1 MLEISVSSHINLS
14 QKKLKQKLKK
24 DEEVNR
30 IARTKDETRINE
42 DIKATQVRVI
52 SEEGDQLG
60 VISIENALYKAEQAG
75 LDLVEISPNTTPP
88 VCKILDY
95 GKFRYEKQK
104 QVKINK
110 KKQHTVQ
117 VKEIRLRPN
126 TGDHDLTTKLMKAQ
140 KFILNGDKLKVTIM
154 FRGREMARRQ
164 AGIDL
169 LERVREILDEVAKID
184 KSANME
190 GRRMSMILSPK

>member
-1 MLEISVSSHINLS
+1 M
-14 QKKLKQKLKK
+14 
-24 DEEVNR
+24 
-30 IARTKDETRINE
+30 
-42 DIKATQVRVI
+42 RVI
-52 SEEGDQLG
+52 GKDGDQLG
-60 VISIENALYKAEQAG
+60 VISIENALYEAEQVG

-140 KFILNGDKLKVTIM
+140 KFLLNGDKLKVTVM

-164 AGIDL
+164 AGVDL
-169 LERVREILDEVAKID
+169 LDRVREILDEVAKID

>member
-1 MLEISVSSHINLS
+1 MS
-14 QKKLKQKLKK
+14 LKQRQRKEK
-24 DEEVNR
+24 EVKR
-30 IARTKDETRINE
+30 IAATKDDTRINE
-42 DIKATQVRVI
+42 DIKAKQVRVI
-52 SEEGDQLG
+52 SKDGDQLG

-140 KFILNGDKLKVTIM
+140 KFLLNGDKLKVTVM

-169 LERVREILDEVAKID
+169 LDRVKEILEEVAKID
-184 KSANME
+184 KPANME

>member
-1 MLEISVSSHINLS
+1 M
-14 QKKLKQKLKK
+14 
-24 DEEVNR
+24 
-30 IARTKDETRINE
+30 
-42 DIKATQVRVI
+42 RVI
-52 SEEGDQLG
+52 GKDGDQLG
-60 VISIENALYKAEQAG
+60 VISIENALYKAEEVG
-75 LDLVEISPNTTPP
+75 LDLVEISPTTTPP

-140 KFILNGDKLKVTIM
+140 KFLLNGDKLKVTVM

-164 AGIDL
+164 AGVDL
-169 LERVREILDEVAKID
+169 LNRVRDILDEVAKID

>member
-1 MLEISVSSHINLS
+1 M
-14 QKKLKQKLKK
+14 
-24 DEEVNR
+24 
-30 IARTKDETRINE
+30 
-42 DIKATQVRVI
+42 RVI
-52 SEEGDQLG
+52 GKDGDQLG
-60 VISIENALYKAEQAG
+60 VISIENALLKAEQVG

-104 QVKINK
+104 QIKINK
-110 KKQHTVQ
+110 KKQHIVQ

-140 KFILNGDKLKVTIM
+140 KFLLNGDKLKVTIM
-154 FRGREMARRQ
+154 FRGREMSRKE
-164 AGIDL
+164 AGVDL
-169 LERVREILDEVAKID
+169 LNRVREILDEVAKID

>member
-1 MLEISVSSHINLS
+1 M
-14 QKKLKQKLKK
+14 
-24 DEEVNR
+24 
-30 IARTKDETRINE
+30 
-42 DIKATQVRVI
+42 RVI
-52 SEEGDQLG
+52 GKDGDQLG
-60 VISIENALYKAEQAG
+60 VISIENALYKAEQVG

-140 KFILNGDKLKVTIM
+140 KFLLNGDKLKVTVM
-154 FRGREMARRQ
+154 FRGREMAKRQ
-164 AGIDL
+164 AGVDL
-169 LERVREILDEVAKID
+169 LDRVKEILDEVAKID

>member
-1 MLEISVSSHINLS
+1 M
-14 QKKLKQKLKK
+14 
-24 DEEVNR
+24 
-30 IARTKDETRINE
+30 ARTKDTTRINE
-42 DIKATQVRVI
+42 DIKAQQVRVI
-52 SEEGDQLG
+52 SQNGDQLG
-60 VISIENALYKAEQAG
+60 MISIENALYKAEQAG

-95 GKFRYEKQK
+95 GKYRYEKQK

-140 KFILNGDKLKVTIM
+140 KFLLNGDKLKVTVM

-169 LERVREILDEVAKID
+169 LERVKDILDEVAKID

>member
-1 MLEISVSSHINLS
+1 M
-14 QKKLKQKLKK
+14 
-24 DEEVNR
+24 
-30 IARTKDETRINE
+30 
-42 DIKATQVRVI
+42 
-52 SEEGDQLG
+52 G
-60 VISIENALYKAEQAG
+60 VISIENALYRAEQAG

-140 KFILNGDKLKVTIM
+140 KFLCYLIKK
-154 FRGREMARRQ
+154 
-164 AGIDL
+164 
-169 LERVREILDEVAKID
+169 
-184 KSANME
+184 
-190 GRRMSMILSPK
+190 

>member
-1 MLEISVSSHINLS
+1 MTVQSAI
-14 QKKLKQKLKK
+14 
-24 DEEVNR
+24 
-30 IARTKDETRINE
+30 
-42 DIKATQVRVI
+42 IKA
-52 SEEGDQLG
+52 
-60 VISIENALYKAEQAG
+60 ENAG
-75 LDLVEISPNTTPP
+75 LDLVEISPNTDPP

-95 GKFRYEKQK
+95 GKYRYQKQK

-140 KFILNGDKLKVTIM
+140 KFLLSGDKLKVTIM
-154 FRGREMARRQ
+154 FRGREMSRRE
-164 AGIDL
+164 AGMEL
-169 LERVREILDEVAKID
+169 LNRVVEILDEIAKID

-190 GRRMSMILSPK
+190 GRRMSIILSPR

>member
-1 MLEISVSSHINLS
+1 
-14 QKKLKQKLKK
+14 
-24 DEEVNR
+24 
-30 IARTKDETRINE
+30 
-42 DIKATQVRVI
+42 VRVI
-52 SEEGDQLG
+52 GKDGDQLG
-60 VISIENALYKAEQAG
+60 VISIENALYNAEQVG
-75 LDLVEISPNTTPP
+75 LDLVEISPNTIPP

-140 KFILNGDKLKVTIM
+140 KFLLNGDKLKVTVM

-164 AGIDL
+164 AGVDL
-169 LERVREILDEVAKID
+169 LDRVREILDEVAKID

>member
-1 MLEISVSSHINLS
+1 MKFLNTTIKGVHI
-14 QKKLKQKLKK
+14 
-24 DEEVNR
+24 
-30 IARTKDETRINE
+30 
-42 DIKATQVRVI
+42 
-52 SEEGDQLG
+52 
-60 VISIENALYKAEQAG
+60 
-75 LDLVEISPNTTPP
+75 VEISPNIIPP

-104 QVKINK
+104 QVKNNK
-110 KKQHTVQ
+110 KKQHIVQ

-140 KFILNGDKLKVTIM
+140 KFLLNGDKLKVTIM
-154 FRGREMARRQ
+154 FRGREMSRRQ

-169 LERVREILDEVAKID
+169 LERVKDVLDEIAKID

>member
-1 MLEISVSSHINLS
+1 M
-14 QKKLKQKLKK
+14 QKDK
-24 DEEVNR
+24 EVNH

-52 SEEGDQLG
+52 GKEGDQLG

-169 LERVREILDEVAKID
+169 LDRVSEILDEVAKID

>member
-1 MLEISVSSHINLS
+1 MLEILVSSHINLS
-14 QKKLKQKLKK
+14 WKKLKQKLQK
-24 DEEVNR
+24 DKEVNR
-30 IARTKDETRINE
+30 IAITKDETRINE
-42 DIKATQVRVI
+42 EIKATQVRVI
-52 SEEGDQLG
+52 GKEGDQLG

-169 LERVREILDEVAKID
+169 LDRVSEILDEVAKID